1 MALLDQFEHPLP
13 PVSTSR
19 MTARASRDAG
29 AYRGSISGW
38 RGPQVHSPEGE
49 SRERDV
55 MQRRAADLV
64 GVEHFLEVRKAVL
77 EQQIRELRLGALCQH
92 FLQLAAHQLCRALDA
107 LKHDVA
113 AVAVGDDHIAA
124 ARERGVG
131 LDVADEVQTAS
142 AQETN
147 HAAQP

>member
-1 MALLDQFEHPLP
+1 MALLDQFGHPLP

-55 MQRRAADLV
+55 MQRRAADLAANYPSV
-64 GVEHFLEVRKAVL
+64 TAIIEEVLRLRAELERMEREADWLAREVNLWERNQYDGTGEHIRSVPELRRAARKAVK
-77 EQQIRELRLGALCQH
+77 EE
-92 FLQLAAHQLCRALDA
+92 
-107 LKHDVA
+107 K
-113 AVAVGDDHIAA
+113 
-124 ARERGVG
+124 
-131 LDVADEVQTAS
+131 
-142 AQETN
+142 
-147 HAAQP
+147 